1 MATKKQAAEAVEE
14 TAKVWTDEELEE
26 IVTVR
31 LPLIP
36 GEKQEALYVGVNG
49 QSWVVPR
56 GKPFELPRYAALVIE
71 QAEAEQLRAM
81 EYQIEAPYKREK

>member
-1 MATKKQAAEAVEE
+1 MATKKQTAEEV
-14 TAKVWTDEELEE
+14 KVWTEEELEE
-26 IVTVR
+26 LVTVR
-31 LPLIP
+31 LPLIK

-71 QAEAEQLRAM
+71 AMEAEELHAM
-81 EYQIEAPYKREK
+81 EYQEEAPYKRGK